1 MLPPYFEVSIILV
14 LILINGLLS
23 MTEIALVSSR
33 KARLQ
38 QRVNEGDKKAQTALD
53 LANEPTS
60 FLATVQIGI
69 TLVGVLAGAFGGA
82 TLARTVNQWLIQ
94 IPAIEP
100 YSASISFIGVVLI
113 IGYLSLLMGELVPK
127 RLALNNPEKV
137 ASVMAAP
144 MKFLTKMANPL
155 VSMLSLTSDV
165 VLKLMGV
172 KAIKEAPVTEEEV
185 KVMIEQGT
193 QAGVFEAA
201 EQDMLVGV
209 FRLGDLRVEH
219 FLTPRT
225 EIEWLDIDDTTEEH
239 KKIIIDSGRSRFPVA
254 QGSLDNVMGVV
265 QAKDILV
272 AFLKGGT
279 VDLREN
285 LREPLFVPESMP
297 ALKVLELIGDTR
309 LPMVLVIDE
318 FGGLQ
323 GLVTVNDILEAIV
336 GDISVRG
343 EKDEPE
349 IVKRDDGSYLL
360 DGMLT
365 VDEVSELLKQGEYP
379 GLKEGHFQTLAGFV
393 ITYMGRIPS
402 SGDYFEWE
410 GMRFEI
416 MDMDGLRVDKVL
428 VSPLPG
434 EHEETP
440 QGLSED

>member
-1 MLPPYFEVSIILV
+1 MLPPYFEVSIILL

-82 TLARTVNQWLIQ
+82 TLARTVNEWLIQ
-94 IPAIEP
+94 FPAIEP
-100 YSASISFIGVVLI
+100 FSASISFIGVVLL
-113 IGYLSLLMGELVPK
+113 IGYLSLLLGELVPK
-127 RLALNNPEKV
+127 RLALNNPESV
-137 ASVMAAP
+137 ASVMARP
-144 MKFLTKMANPL
+144 MLFLTKLAQPL
-155 VSMLSLTSDV
+155 VSTLSFTSDIF
-165 VLKLMGV
+165 LRLLGV

-209 FRLGDLRVEH
+209 FRLGDLRVGH

-225 EIEWLDIDDTTEEH
+225 EIEWLDIEDTTEEH
-239 KKIIIDSGRSRFPVA
+239 KRIIIESGRSRFPVA
-254 QGSLDNVMGVV
+254 QGSLDDVMGVV
-265 QAKDILV
+265 QAKDMLV

-279 VDLREN
+279 VDLQEN
-285 LREPLFVPESMP
+285 LREPLFVPENMP
-297 ALKVLELIGDTR
+297 ALKVLELLGDTR
-309 LPMVLVIDE
+309 LPMALVIDE

-343 EKDEPE
+343 EMDEPE
-349 IVKRDDGSYLL
+349 IVQREDGSYLL

-365 VDEVSELLKQGEYP
+365 VDEVSELLQLDEFP
-379 GLKEGHFQTLAGFV
+379 GLKEGHFQTLAGFI
-393 ITYMGRIPS
+393 ITYLGRIPS
-402 SGDYFEWE
+402 TADSFEWE
-410 GMRFEI
+410 NLRFEVI
-416 MDMDGLRVDKVL
+416 DMDGLRVDKVL

-434 EHEETP
+434 KQEE
-440 QGLSED
+440 SVS

>member
-1 MLPPYFEVSIILV
+1 MLPPFVEVSIILV

-38 QRVNEGDKKAQTALD
+38 QRVNEGEKKAQTALD
-53 LANEPTS
+53 LANDPTS
-60 FLATVQIGI
+60 FLATIQIGI

-82 TLARTVNQWLIQ
+82 TLARTVNQWLVQ
-94 IPAIEP
+94 FPFIEP
-100 YSASISFIGVVLI
+100 YSMTVSFIGVVLI
-113 IGYLSLLMGELVPK
+113 IGYMSLLLGELVPK

-137 ASVMAAP
+137 ATVMAKP
-144 MKFLTKMANPL
+144 MRYLTKLAQP
-155 VSMLSLTSDV
+155 VVGTLSITSDI
-165 VLKLMGV
+165 VLRLLGV

-209 FRLGDLRVEH
+209 FRLGDLRVGH

-239 KKIIIDSGRSRFPVA
+239 RQIIIESGRSRFPVA

-265 QAKDILV
+265 QSKDMLV

-343 EKDEPE
+343 EMDEPE
-349 IVKRDDGSYLL
+349 IVQRDDGSWLL

-365 VDEVSELLKQGEYP
+365 IDEVSELLQLGEFP
-379 GLKEGHFQTLAGFV
+379 GLKEGHYQTLAGFI
-393 ITYMGRIPS
+393 ITHLGRIPS
-402 SGDYFEWE
+402 PGDYFEWE
-410 GMRFEI
+410 AMRFEI
-416 MDMDGLRVDKVL
+416 VDMDGLRVDKVL
-428 VSPLPG
+428 VSPQPG
-434 EHEETP
+434 EREEIL
-440 QGLSED
+440 Q

>member
-1 MLPPYFEVSIILV
+1 MLSPYYEIAIILI

-38 QRVNEGDKKAQTALD
+38 QRINEGDGKAQTALD
-53 LANEPTS
+53 LANNPTT

-69 TLVGVLAGAFGGA
+69 TLVGILAGAFGGA
-82 TLARTVNQWLIQ
+82 TLARTVDQWLVQ
-94 IPAIEP
+94 FPALEP
-100 YSASISFIGVVLI
+100 FSTTLSFVGVVIL

-127 RLALNNPEKV
+127 RLALNNPESV
-137 ASVMAAP
+137 ASVMARP
-144 MKFLTKMANPL
+144 MLFLTKFAKP
-155 VSMLSLTSDV
+155 VVGTLSFTSDV
-165 VLKLMGV
+165 VLKLLGV
-172 KAIKEAPVTEEEV
+172 KAINEVPVTEEEV

-225 EIEWLDIDDTTEEH
+225 EIEWLDIEDTTEEH
-239 KKIIIDSGRSRFPVA
+239 KRIIIESGRSRFPVA
-254 QGSLDNVMGVV
+254 TGSLDNVMGVV
-265 QAKDILV
+265 QAKDMLV

-336 GDISVRG
+336 GDVSVRG
-343 EKDEPE
+343 EMDEPE
-349 IVKRDDGSYLL
+349 IVRRDDGSYLL
-360 DGMLT
+360 DGMLS
-365 VDEVSELLKQGEYP
+365 VDEVSEVLQLAEFP
-379 GLKEGHFQTLAGFV
+379 GLKEGHYQTLAGFI
-393 ITYMGRIPS
+393 ITYLGRIPTS
-402 SGDYFEWE
+402 AEYFEWA
-410 GMRFEI
+410 GMRFEVV
-416 MDMDGLRVDKVL
+416 DMDGLRVDKVL
-428 VSPLPG
+428 VSPLPV
-434 EHEETP
+434 EREETSL
-440 QGLSED
+440 QDGD

>member
-1 MLPPYFEVSIILV
+1 MLPPYFEVSIILL

-82 TLARTVNQWLIQ
+82 TLARTVNEWLIQ
-94 IPAIEP
+94 FPAIEP
-100 YSASISFIGVVLI
+100 FSASISFIGVVLL
-113 IGYLSLLMGELVPK
+113 IGYLSLLLGELVPK
-127 RLALNNPEKV
+127 RLALNNPESV
-137 ASVMAAP
+137 ASVMARP
-144 MKFLTKMANPL
+144 MLFLTKLAQPL
-155 VSMLSLTSDV
+155 VSTLSFTSDI
-165 VLKLMGV
+165 VLRLLGV

-209 FRLGDLRVEH
+209 FRLGDLRVGH

-225 EIEWLDIDDTTEEH
+225 EIEWLDIEDTTEEH
-239 KKIIIDSGRSRFPVA
+239 KRIIIESGRSRFPVA
-254 QGSLDNVMGVV
+254 QGSLDDVMGVV
-265 QAKDILV
+265 QAKDMLV

-279 VDLREN
+279 VDLQEN
-285 LREPLFVPESMP
+285 LREPLFVPENMP
-297 ALKVLELIGDTR
+297 ALKVLELLGDTR
-309 LPMVLVIDE
+309 LPMALVIDE

-343 EKDEPE
+343 EMDEPE
-349 IVKRDDGSYLL
+349 IVQREDGSYLL

-365 VDEVSELLKQGEYP
+365 VDEVSELLQLDEFP
-379 GLKEGHFQTLAGFV
+379 GLKEGHFQTLAGFI
-393 ITYMGRIPS
+393 ITYLGRIPS
-402 SGDYFEWE
+402 TADSFEWE
-410 GMRFEI
+410 NLRFEVI
-416 MDMDGLRVDKVL
+416 DMDGLRVDKVL

-434 EHEETP
+434 KQEE
-440 QGLSED
+440 SVS